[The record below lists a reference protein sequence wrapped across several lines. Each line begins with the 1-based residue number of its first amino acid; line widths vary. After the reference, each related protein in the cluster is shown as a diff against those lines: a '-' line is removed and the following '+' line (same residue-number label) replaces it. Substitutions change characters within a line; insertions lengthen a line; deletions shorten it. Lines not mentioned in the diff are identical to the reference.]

1 MKQTPNP
8 NPLVEEVMQ
17 AYMNSQV
24 GSQEFEALVE
34 RVLADSAKTAPS
46 LLPGQ
51 TYDQGFSDGYEAA
64 LNEEK

>member
-8 NPLVEEVMQ
+8 NPLVEEIMQ
-17 AYMNSQV
+17 AYMNSHV

-34 RVLADSAKTAPS
+34 RVLDQAAKTAPA

-51 TYDQGFSDGYEAA
+51 TYDQGFSDGYDSATKEQ
-64 LNEEK
+64 

>member
-8 NPLVEEVMQ
+8 NPLVEEIMH

-34 RVLADSAKTAPS
+34 KVLTDAAKTAPS
-46 LLPGQ
+46 ILPGQ
-51 TYDQGFSDGYEAA
+51 TYDQGFSDGYDSAIKE
-64 LNEEK
+64 